1 MGMHS
6 EIHWQGNRDS
16 WECSLRFIGREIGA
30 HGMHSEIH
38 WHGIGTHG
46 NAF

>member
-6 EIHWQGNRDS
+6 EIHWKGDRNS
-16 WECSLRFIGREIGA
+16 WECILSLEFIGRE
-30 HGMHSEIH
+30 
-38 WHGIGTHG
+38 IGTHG